1 MVSAQLEQF
10 AIRYTE
16 AWCSQQAALVA
27 ACFEENG
34 SFAVNSGRPSIGRRA
49 IEGAAQE
56 FMTDF
61 PDMVLTLDRLV
72 MEKAQ
77 LRYYWTMTGTNS
89 GPGGSGKSLR
99 ISGYEVL
106 EMAETGLIQSAIGH
120 YDEAEWA
127 RQIGTEW

>member
-1 MVSAQLEQF
+1 MVSAQLQQF
-10 AIRYTE
+10 AVSYTE
-16 AWCSQQAALVA
+16 AWCSQDAVSVA

-34 SFAVNSGRPSIGRRA
+34 SFTVNGGLPAIGRNA
-49 IEGAAQE
+49 IENAAQA

-61 PDMVLTLDRLV
+61 PDMVLYLDRLV

-106 EMAETGLIQSAIGH
+106 EMAESGLIQSAMGY

-127 RQIGTEW
+127 RQIATEW